1 MSTAF
6 HAARNHRLK
15 TLFPEIFSGA
25 EDINSENFSKAV
37 ASSLKGKK
45 VLEISPCF
53 YPLLDLDS
61 NIQLMRCDRVPY
73 SEIIEREAGNQFR
86 KDLHLEVVPL
96 DFVWTDGAQ
105 LKDCV
110 TTKFDLIVSSHV
122 MEHVPNWIGWLWSHY
137 DVLNPGGQIRMI
149 LPDAKLSG
157 EYIRR
162 LSTAEYAYECFLNQ
176 VITSTPS
183 QVFGALLYITEWNG
197 IQENK
202 PILEYKRWYGFEESA
217 RLAIES
223 YDRHIDIHC
232 WAWTAESL
240 VEDLTVLSEAG
251 LIPFKVASTKNGSM
265 PGAACDEF
273 SIVLERIEGA
283 TIPPIVL
290 RHWGRKN
297 SKLPCNAFNRIKF
310 LVYKKLKSL
319 LRLNFSN

>member
-6 HAARNHRLK
+6 HSARNHRLK
-15 TLFPEIFSGA
+15 TLFPEVFSGN
-25 EDINSENFSKAV
+25 EDINSENFSV
-37 ASSLKGKK
+37 AITRSLQGKS

-53 YPLLDLDS
+53 YPLLDLDP
-61 NIQLMRCDRVPY
+61 NIQLMRCDRVPFA
-73 SEIIEREAGNQFR
+73 EIIERETHNQLR
-86 KDLHLEVVPL
+86 KDLGLEVVPL
-96 DFVWTDGAQ
+96 DFVWTDGTS
-105 LKDCV
+105 LKDCASN
-110 TTKFDLIVSSHV
+110 TFDLIVSSHV
-122 MEHVPNWIGWLWSHY
+122 MEHVPNWINWLWNHY
-137 DVLNPGGQIRMI
+137 EVLRPGGQVRMI

-197 IQENK
+197 VPAK
-202 PILEYKRWYGFEESA
+202 RPILEYKRWYGFEESA
-217 RLAIES
+217 RLSIES

-251 LIPFKVASTKNGSM
+251 LIPFRVVATENGSM
-265 PGAACDEF
+265 PGAVCDEF
-273 SIVLERIEGA
+273 SVVLERIEGA

-290 RHWGRKN
+290 RHWSRRN
-297 SKLPCNAFNRIKF
+297 SKLPYNALNKVKF
-310 LVYKKLKSL
+310 AAYKKLK
-319 LRLNFSN
+319 RLFKL